1 MAKLHATRQMPTA
14 MLDLYVPLVVKV
26 DTQKSTSRKPNIKDR
41 IIEKFGKDH
50 ERFTPEYQMQL
61 KNAITQKSSWL
72 GQVMLRASVVVYGYF
87 ISQSQNSIPTYI
99 FGQNFWYSVCQLTL
113 RLPVSNTN
121 TKFPSNFSGEHG
133 FWASFSALH
142 PDIRYPLN
150 VTGYSDILFA
160 ACKEIATAYTNHIV
174 ENFQRR
180 VVSYIQYKLDKFVPV
195 MLRAIK
201 IGIVVCS
208 KEEKLGEKSR
218 S

>member
-1 MAKLHATRQMPTA
+1 
-14 MLDLYVPLVVKV
+14 
-26 DTQKSTSRKPNIKDR
+26 
-41 IIEKFGKDH
+41 
-50 ERFTPEYQMQL
+50 MQL

-72 GQVMLRASVVVYGYF
+72 DQ
-87 ISQSQNSIPTYI
+87 
-99 FGQNFWYSVCQLTL
+99 FWYFVCQLIL
-113 RLPVSNTN
+113 GLSVSNTN

-150 VTGYSDILFA
+150 VTGYSDILSA

-180 VVSYIQYKLDKFVPV
+180 VVSYIQYKLDKFVPA

-201 IGIVVCS
+201 IGIVICHSCMS
-208 KEEKLGEKSR
+208 KSLKKLKTEDGVTHHGILDCQTCGMLWNRDTNASKNMYFIARKVWEGFGRPQAFVDQINPPLRMWNPKGSKGFR
-218 S
+218 FLR